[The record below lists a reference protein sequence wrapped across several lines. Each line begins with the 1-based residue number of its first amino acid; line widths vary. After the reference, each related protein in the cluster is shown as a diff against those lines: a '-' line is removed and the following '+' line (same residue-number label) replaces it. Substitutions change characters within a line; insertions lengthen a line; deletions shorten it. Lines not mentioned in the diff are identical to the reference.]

1 MSTIKRK
8 TKETSIVATV
18 RSGEEVEVDTG
29 DPFLD
34 HMVETW
40 ARYTGLAVTLSAT
53 GDLRHHLVEDVAITL
68 GLALADE
75 VPDSIVRY
83 GSALVPMDEA
93 LVQAAI
99 DLGGRPWYEG
109 QLPSSLYQHFLQS
122 LATNL
127 GATLHVQVIRG
138 GNRHHTVEAAVK
150 AVGLATRQ
158 ALGAGAGRGVF
169 STKGSVLLERL
180 D

>member
-18 RSGEEVEVDTG
+18 RSGEEVEVETG
-29 DPFLD
+29 DPFLN

-93 LVQAAI
+93 LASVAL
-99 DLGGRPWYEG
+99 DLGGRFHLTFDG
-109 QLPSSLYQHFLQS
+109 MIPSDKVGSFDTELVEDFFQAFAANAL
-122 LATNL
+122 LN
-127 GATLHVQVIRG
+127 LHVEIRRG
-138 GNRHHTVEAAVK
+138 RNSHHVAEALFKGVARSFFHFFRS
-150 AVGLATRQ
+150 AT
-158 ALGAGAGRGVF
+158 
-169 STKGSVLLERL
+169 
-180 D
+180 